1 MATAPES
8 YLDQRRPPLAEAV
21 ELEGGTYLDALES
34 LRAKGYFTPPPKPW
48 VIGVSSYGGGRNAY
62 RVLDKFG
69 DLIAEMPN
77 LETAQ
82 LVVKAVNAYTPE
94 P

>member
-21 ELEGGTYLDALES
+21 ELEGGTYLEALKS
-34 LRAKGYFTPPPKPW
+34 LREKGYFTPPPKPW
-48 VIGVSSYGGGRNAY
+48 VIGVSSRGEGRNSY
-62 RVLDKFG
+62 SVRDKFG

-77 LETAQ
+77 HEVAQ
-82 LVVKAVNAYTPE
+82 LVVKAVNAYKPE
-94 P
+94 